1 MQDSLSFGGELSETK
16 LKLNLT
22 KGNDTMS
29 NQITTAFVQQYSSN
43 VQMLSQQMGSVLRG
57 AVDVESVVGKNAF
70 FDQVGKTTAQLRT
83 SRHADTPQLDT
94 PHSRRRVTLADYEWA
109 DLIDNADKVRL
120 LIDPTSSY
128 AKAAAAAMGRAMD
141 DVIITALGGTAYTGE
156 TGSTSVSLPSSQK
169 TSTSSQSDGLTIAKL
184 LAAKK
189 ILDLNDVDPSIQRYI
204 VCGPTQISDLLG
216 TTQVTS
222 SDFNTVKALAQGQ
235 IDSFL
240 GFKFIVSN
248 RLNFDATNT
257 DDRLVFAF
265 TQDAIKLAIG
275 QDVVARIDE
284 RADKSY
290 STQVYYSMSIGATRM
305 EEEKVVQIPCDE

>member
-1 MQDSLSFGGELSETK
+1 
-16 LKLNLT
+16 
-22 KGNDTMS
+22 MS

-43 VQMLSQQMGSVLRG
+43 VQMLSQQMGSYLRG

-94 PHSRRRVTLADYEWA
+94 PHSRRRVSLADYEWA

-141 DVIITALGGTAYTGE
+141 DVVITALGGNAFAGE
-156 TGSTSVSLPSSQK
+156 TGSTSVPLSSGQRPY
-169 TSTSSQSDGLTIAKL
+169 SASQGNDAAGGLSITKL
-184 LAAKK
+184 LEAKK
-189 ILDLNDVDPSIQRYI
+189 ILDLADVDPSIQRYFL
-204 VCGPTQISDLLG
+204 CGPNQISNLLG
-216 TTQVTS
+216 TTQITS

-235 IDSFL
+235 VDSFL

-248 RLNFDATNT
+248 RLKFDATNT
-257 DDRLVFAF
+257 DDRLCYAF

-275 QDVVARIDE
+275 QDVLARIDE

-290 STQVYYSMSIGATRM
+290 STQVYYAMSIGATRM
-305 EEEKVVQIPCDE
+305 EEEKVVEIACDE

>member
-1 MQDSLSFGGELSETK
+1 
-16 LKLNLT
+16 
-22 KGNDTMS
+22 MS

-43 VQMLSQQMGSVLRG
+43 VQMLSQQMGSYLRG

-70 FDQVGKTTAQLRT
+70 FDQVGKTTAVENAR
-83 SRHADTPQLDT
+83 RHADTPQLDT
-94 PHSRRRVTLADYEWA
+94 PHSRRRVSLADYEFA

-141 DVIITALGGTAYTGE
+141 DVIITALGRTAFSVE
-156 TGSTSVSLPSSQK
+156 TGSTNTPAANSI
-169 TSTSSQSDGLTIAKL
+169 TNGSDGLTIAKFRT
-184 LAAKK
+184 AKK
-189 ILDLNDVDPSIQRYI
+189 ILDLADVDPSLQRYI
-204 VCGPTQISDLLG
+204 LMWPNQISNLLG
-216 TTQVTS
+216 TTQITS

-235 IDSFL
+235 VDSFL

-248 RLNFDATNT
+248 RLVKCNT
-257 DDRLVFAF
+257 TRLCYAF

-275 QDVVARIDE
+275 QDVLARIDE

-290 STQVYYSMSIGATRM
+290 STQVYYAMSIGATRM
-305 EEEKVVQIPCDE
+305 EEEKVVEIACDES

>member
-1 MQDSLSFGGELSETK
+1 
-16 LKLNLT
+16 
-22 KGNDTMS
+22 MS

-57 AVDVESVVGKNAF
+57 VVDVESVTGKSSF
-70 FDQVGKTTAQLRT
+70 FDQVGKTTAVVRS
-83 SRHADTPQLDT
+83 SRHADTPQIDT

-141 DVIITALGGTAYTGE
+141 DVIIAALGGTAYTGE
-156 TGSTSVSLPSSQK
+156 TGSTSVALPAAQK
-169 TSTSSQSDGLTIAKL
+169 PYSSSQSDGLTITKL
-184 LAAKK
+184 LEAKRLLDAA
-189 ILDLNDVDPSIQRYI
+189 DVDPSLQRYL
-204 VCGPTQISDLLG
+204 VCGPKQIGDLLG

-235 IDSFL
+235 VDSFL
-240 GFKFIVSN
+240 GFQFIVTN
-248 RLNFDATNT
+248 RLKLDATNT
-257 DDRLVFAF
+257 DDRLAYAF
-265 TQDAIKLAIG
+265 TSDAIKLAIG
-275 QDVVARIDE
+275 QDVLARIDE

-290 STQVYYSMSIGATRM
+290 STQVYYAMSIGATRM
-305 EEEKVVQIPCDE
+305 EEEKVVEIACDE